1 MIECAELK
9 NGYDISLISSRISH
23 CCKYVPKDINPEEVK
38 QYGWKILD
46 LNSQT
51 VKARSDLANDIRT
64 ASCQDCWDM
73 EDSGIKSWR
82 QINNE
87 LDGKR
92 MKFNIQLGSLCNQS
106 CLYCHNSLS
115 SSIARF
121 DYWVNGQTGLKELNT
136 LYKKPELLTF
146 DHVIEFIA
154 NLPLQQRSI
163 IVGFTGGEPF
173 IVDKFNE
180 NIERLI
186 SLYFEKDPT
195 RHMTLVFSSNGNV
208 DTENLLNFYDR
219 LRMLKSKYNISLSIG
234 LSVENLF
241 ERAEYIRQGLT
252 WANFMANFKIHYNN
266 LEHTKADELKLKL
279 TLNAFSIVNIADF
292 VAYFKDYKVEFT
304 YGYTL
309 QTFLR
314 TNILDLSFLSEV
326 QRLEDYL
333 KSSNTEFV
341 FPNYQ
346 VIYDAITNDTANAKI
361 FKSAITDL
369 DEIRRTNWRT
379 IFPEYQ
385 QWFDKI

>member
-1 MIECAELK
+1 MPPDHKRLLSNIDAVMVDLDGTMVDTMGDFEAALNLCLA
-9 NGYDISLISSRISH
+9 DIDLPKVSPAVVNIAVGKGSEHLIRTVLRH
-23 CCKYVPKDINPEEVK
+23 QLDLPEVK
-38 QYGWKILD
+38 
-46 LNSQT
+46 
-51 VKARSDLANDIRT
+51 
-64 ASCQDCWDM
+64 ASGMVCD
-73 EDSGIKSWR
+73 
-82 QINNE
+82 N
-87 LDGKR
+87 
-92 MKFNIQLGSLCNQS
+92 
-106 CLYCHNSLS
+106 
-115 SSIARF
+115 
-121 DYWVNGQTGLKELNT
+121 TG
-136 LYKKPELLTF
+136 
-146 DHVIEFIA
+146 
-154 NLPLQQRSI
+154 
-163 IVGFTGGEPF
+163 
-173 IVDKFNE
+173 
-180 NIERLI
+180 
-186 SLYFEKDPT
+186 
-195 RHMTLVFSSNGNV
+195 
-208 DTENLLNFYDR
+208 
-219 LRMLKSKYNISLSIG
+219 
-234 LSVENLF
+234 VENLF
-241 ERAEYIRQGLT
+241 ERVEYIRQGLI
-252 WANFMANFKIHYNN
+252 WDNFMANFKIHYNN

-346 VIYDAITNDTANAKI
+346 IIYDAITNDTANAKI